1 MPRTKFHIT
10 PESGRLTVTLNKRQL
25 KEFKKMSIEFEMSI
39 DELLQIAVDVFIQKY
54 QSLNSEQIDKK
65 GINSLFEQPI
75 VKSTKKTKAL

>member
-1 MPRTKFHIT
+1 MPRMKFHIT

-54 QSLNSEQIDKK
+54 QGIKPEQIDKK
-65 GINSLFEQPI
+65 GIKSLFEQS
-75 VKSTKKTKAL
+75 K